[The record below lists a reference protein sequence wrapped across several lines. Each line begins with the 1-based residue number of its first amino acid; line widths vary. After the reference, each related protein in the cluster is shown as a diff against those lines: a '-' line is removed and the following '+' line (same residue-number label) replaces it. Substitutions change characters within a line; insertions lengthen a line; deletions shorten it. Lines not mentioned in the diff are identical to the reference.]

1 MKKVSIIIPFMGQ
14 NESVLAIPLSSIN
27 NQIGVNFSEI
37 DVHLVNDGGPA
48 IDVKKFDIF
57 ANLDLH
63 YHQLTV
69 NVGPGN
75 ARQYGI
81 DHSEGEYV
89 MFIDSDDELHFA
101 GALLEFFNVV
111 KGTGDH
117 QLIIGR
123 YIEQYII
130 ENGEFR
136 YLTHP
141 GADWKAAYAKWFR
154 RSYLAE
160 KGLRFRP
167 ELRLFEDTYFVGL
180 ACQLSTDIHYLD
192 SVVYSWLYN
201 ANSLVRKDGKA
212 FEYQTHTWALENRLY
227 LEKIREMKPE
237 DLKRDLN
244 HYVCDVYMR
253 FTRYPPAKPEA
264 FWAEHTKLLQEFKE
278 YWDGYTVLVQK
289 QVDFMRDN
297 PKGNWLGVNTD
308 GFKAFVEKVSI

>member
-14 NESVLAIPLSSIN
+14 NESALAIPLSSIN
-27 NQIGVNFSEI
+27 NQIGINFSEI

-63 YHQLTV
+63 YHQLPE

-81 DHSEGEYV
+81 DHSEGEYI

-141 GADWKAAYAKWFR
+141 GVDWKAAYAKWFR

-160 KGLRFRP
+160 KELRFRP

-180 ACQLSTDIHYLD
+180 ACQLATDIHYLD

-201 ANSLVRKDGKA
+201 ANSLVRRNGKA

-227 LEKIREMKPE
+227 LEKLREMKPE
-237 DLKRDLN
+237 DLQRDLN

-253 FTRYPPAKPEA
+253 FTRYPPVNPEA
-264 FWAEHTKLLQEFKE
+264 FWTEHTKLLQEFKE

-297 PKGNWLGVNTD
+297 PKGKWLGVNTD
-308 GFKAFVEKVSI
+308 GFKAFVEKVKV